1 MYKRIILG
9 VILILMS
16 TNVLCGVEN
25 YKQMGDGY
33 IKRDSDLALIPMTEA
48 NPDYI
53 QYLED
58 VKSGAKV
65 TDYDYEAE
73 DARQVAAGIETKAA
87 TDREELIQERIR
99 KIAVTELVTEGKIEA
114 EVVKE

>member
-1 MYKRIILG
+1 
-9 VILILMS
+9 MS

-73 DARQVAAGIETKAA
+73 DARQLVAIQVTEEANT
-87 TDREELIQERIR
+87 REELIQEKIR
-99 KIAVTELVTEGKIEA
+99 EIAIKELVAEGKIE
-114 EVVKE
+114 K